1 LIREPGCYG
10 QQGDW
15 SGQLST
21 VASLRRKQL
30 IAWLASWTGLPSN
43 ARIAVCPRRGPGS
56 LRSVRRDTRHK
67 R

>member
-1 LIREPGCYG
+1 MANKAIGPVN
-10 QQGDW
+10 W
-15 SGQLST
+15 ST
-21 VASLRRKQL
+21 VASLRRRQL

-43 ARIAVCPRRGPGS
+43 ARTAVCPRRGPGS